1 MNGPLGRIMRKP
13 DYDAYTDM
21 EVHAELCFA
30 EVLLLKVSMEKIHLL
45 RIGWTKVCTLGVCER
60 FTMMEIFSCKLEFA
74 VNKMCQ

>member
-30 EVLLLKVSMEKIHLL
+30 EVLLLKVFMEKIHLF
-45 RIGWTKVCTLGVCER
+45 RIGWTKACTLGVCER
-60 FTMMEIFSCKLEFA
+60 FTTMEIFSCKLEFA